1 MIYNVLK
8 KILNSFFAIFNLR
21 LNKITLSNDFN
32 YYIVRI
38 LKNFKIDFVLD
49 IGANTGQFA
58 EKIKEFGFQK
68 EILSFE
74 PMSEAYKK
82 LLKKSKKYENWQI
95 FNKGF
100 GQNPGKQNLNIS
112 KNSVSSSILN
122 QNKYGL
128 KFEPNSKYV
137 AKEIIDLITL
147 NQFLKQ
153 KKFIKKNVFIK
164 IDTQGYEKKILAGA
178 SKVLKNIKGI
188 MLEASII
195 PIYQG
200 EKDYLEM
207 IKFMK
212 KKGFY
217 VWAIEKGF
225 SNKNTGRVIQLDI
238 IFINK
243 NAK

>member
-68 EILSFE
+68 DILSFE

-153 KKFIKKNVFIK
+153 KKFIKKMCLLRLIH
-164 IDTQGYEKKILAGA
+164 
-178 SKVLKNIKGI
+178 KV
-188 MLEASII
+188 
-195 PIYQG
+195 
-200 EKDYLEM
+200 
-207 IKFMK
+207 MK
-212 KKGFY
+212 KKF
-217 VWAIEKGF
+217 
-225 SNKNTGRVIQLDI
+225 
-238 IFINK
+238 
-243 NAK
+243 